1 VVVDGMPH
9 LVHTCPSLPA
19 LVAVDRL
26 SPPGDVWPPGGLGR
40 SGRLVHCRLTRGLRE
55 GVTRYEAASSSAQA
69 CTTVARSVEFV
80 PSTASCTRLVASA
93 SCRGVVRWVIQPG
106 RAPQR

>member
-1 VVVDGMPH
+1 MGCH
-9 LVHTCPSLPA
+9 TLSTLVLVLPA

-55 GVTRYEAASSSAQA
+55 GVTSQAMSDEVGKNESSLVLAA
-69 CTTVARSVEFV
+69 RI
-80 PSTASCTRLVASA
+80 RLA
-93 SCRGVVRWVIQPG
+93 
-106 RAPQR
+106 